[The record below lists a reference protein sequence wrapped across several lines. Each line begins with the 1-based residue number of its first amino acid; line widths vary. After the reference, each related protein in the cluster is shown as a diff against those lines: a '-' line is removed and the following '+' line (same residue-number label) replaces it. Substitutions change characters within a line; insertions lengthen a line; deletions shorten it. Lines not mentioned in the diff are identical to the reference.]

1 MRRGSF
7 VGAERRKDRDYNRER
22 DRFVTKGAGTRVTT
36 ATDNGDKR
44 FHPLFERWARR
55 VRGRLATRHALTG
68 AAIGLAIAIIPAGV
82 AWKTRHGSLR
92 PFAPAIG
99 LVGAIAGLAVARRRR
114 WSDTDVAL
122 YLDDRLATEEAIT
135 TAVEL
140 RNQSELDDPARA
152 VVVGSAANA
161 LAAGETKRARPKL
174 VRPVHVLV
182 PLAAAALVYIARAP
196 IPPAIAA
203 PPPPGVANVQLSN
216 VDGLKRVI
224 LLGQATARDDDQKK
238 RLEELA
244 KEADKLKQDLEKGI
258 PKREAQDRIAHLR
271 DQIAAERL
279 SLGAGQ
285 ERAGM
290 EAAQQKLQQTDMTKG
305 AAKALGDHDLEQL
318 DKDME
323 KLANER
329 EKSDRELAKKS
340 LQDAADSAKANGAP
354 NVGKALEDQKNRM
367 DSRGKRADTLRELE
381 KGLEG
386 SGLES
391 GDLKQQADSLDK
403 SGSDKDAKKLADAM
417 GKALEKLTP
426 EERKRLAE
434 KLREQAAK
442 KGTSAGDAQSM
453 KDLADDLD
461 SPEGQK
467 ELEKR
472 LKDLA
477 NEDDESDE
485 AKRQK
490 ELDDAQNGAGGTEG
504 DIGKQQ
510 PGQGGSE
517 GENGQ
522 GGGGGD
528 AIPIPQQGSGGGSN
542 GGSGGSGGGPGGA
555 GGGHDTGGG
564 SHNGSTA
571 PLPNANTLKSRA
583 RGPINKAQAMP
594 GTQTGFVAGRAGG
607 TAKTQGTAGVQSA
620 GPSQVDGIDQSD
632 VPQEYRDQVKQY
644 FQP

>member
-1 MRRGSF
+1 
-7 VGAERRKDRDYNRER
+7 
-22 DRFVTKGAGTRVTT
+22 VTKGLGTTVTT
-36 ATDNGDKR
+36 ATETDKR

-55 VRGRLATRHALTG
+55 VRARLATRHALTG
-68 AAIGLAIAIIPAGV
+68 AAIGLAIAILPAGV

-99 LVGAIAGLAVARRRR
+99 VVGACVGLAFARRRR

-122 YLDDRLATEEAIT
+122 YLDERLATEEAIT

-140 RNQSELDDPARA
+140 RNESELDDPARA
-152 VVVGSAANA
+152 VVVGSAATA
-161 LAAGETKRARPKL
+161 LADGEAKKARPKL
-174 VRPVHVLV
+174 VRPIHLLV
-182 PLAAAALVYIARAP
+182 PVAAAALVYIARAP
-196 IPPAIAA
+196 IPPAAAA
-203 PPPPGVANVQLSN
+203 PPPPGGANVQLSN
-216 VDGLKRVI
+216 VEGLKRVI
-224 LLGQATARDDDQKK
+224 LLGQASARDEDQKK
-238 RLEELA
+238 RLDELA
-244 KEADKLKQDLEKGI
+244 KDADKLKQDLEKGV

-290 EAAQQKLQQTDMTKG
+290 EAAQQKLQQTDMTKD

-340 LQDAADSAKANGAP
+340 LQDAADAAKQSGAP
-354 NVGKALEDQKNRM
+354 NVGKALEDQKNHM
-367 DSRGKRADTLRELE
+367 ESRGNRADLLHELQ

-391 GDLKQQADSLDK
+391 PDLKQQADSLDK
-403 SGSDKDAKKLADAM
+403 SGSDKDAKKLSDAM

-434 KLREQAAK
+434 KLKEEASK
-442 KGTSAGDAQSM
+442 KGVAPGDAQSM
-453 KDLADDLD
+453 KDLADDLA
-461 SPEGQK
+461 SPEGEK

-477 NEDDESDE
+477 NQDDESDE

-510 PGQGGSE
+510 PGDPGSDGTPGG
-517 GENGQ
+517 GAPGDGPPAGQ
-522 GGGGGD
+522 GGQASGGGQ
-528 AIPIPQQGSGGGSN
+528 IPIPMPGNGSGNGAPGAGGSSGSGA
-542 GGSGGSGGGPGGA
+542 GGS
-555 GGGHDTGGG
+555 GGGHDTGAGNHG
-564 SHNGSTA
+564 GSTA
-571 PLPNANTLKSRA
+571 PVPNANTLKSRA

-607 TAKTQGTAGVQSA
+607 TAKTQGTAGIQSA

>member
-1 MRRGSF
+1 
-7 VGAERRKDRDYNRER
+7 
-22 DRFVTKGAGTRVTT
+22 VTT

-68 AAIGLAIAIIPAGV
+68 AAIGLAIAIVPAGV

-92 PFAPAIG
+92 PFAPAVG
-99 LVGAIAGLAVARRRR
+99 LVGALAGLGVARRRR

-122 YLDDRLATEEAIT
+122 YLDDRLASEEAIT

-152 VVVGSAANA
+152 VIVGSAANA
-161 LAAGETKRARPKL
+161 LASGETKRARPKL
-174 VRPVHVLV
+174 VRPVHALV
-182 PLAAAALVYIARAP
+182 PVAAAVLFYIARAP
-196 IPPAIAA
+196 VPAAIAA

-224 LLGQATARDDDQKK
+224 LLGQASARDDEQKK
-238 RLEELA
+238 RLDELA

-290 EAAQQKLQQTDMTKG
+290 EAAQQKLQQTDMTKD

-340 LQDAADSAKANGAP
+340 LQDAADTAKQNGAP

-367 DSRGKRADTLRELE
+367 ESRGKRADTLRELE

-442 KGTSAGDAQSM
+442 RGTSTGDAQSM

-461 SPEGQK
+461 SPEGEK

-510 PGQGGSE
+510 PGQGE
-517 GENGQ
+517 GEPGGGSQPSPGNGPPGGDGQ
-522 GGGGGD
+522 GGQGGNGNS
-528 AIPIPQQGSGGGSN
+528 IPIPQQGNGAGSPGGN
-542 GGSGGSGGGPGGA
+542 GGSGSGSSGA

-564 SHNGSTA
+564 SHNGATA